1 MAGRRT
7 RRRNLRPPRVA
18 HSPAGATRAVLYE
31 EDAST
36 HGRQTDGSTVWRTER
51 DTKTNDL
58 VVRADIEIP
67 DRRMRTTLRLLR
79 NSDAS
84 LPASHLIEVSFH
96 LPPDFPNGS
105 IGNVPGLLMKTS
117 AQTRGVPLAGLA
129 VRMGNAAFL
138 VGLSQEG
145 QARNV
150 QLLTERA
157 WMDIPIVYGDGKRAI
172 LAIEKGA
179 SGERAFN
186 DAMASWRTR

>member
-1 MAGRRT
+1 MI
-7 RRRNLRPPRVA
+7 RRN
-18 HSPAGATRAVLYE
+18 
-31 EDAST
+31 
-36 HGRQTDGSTVWRTER
+36 
-51 DTKTNDL
+51 
-58 VVRADIEIP
+58 
-67 DRRMRTTLRLLR
+67 RR
-79 NSDAS
+79 
-84 LPASHLIEVSFH
+84 LPCA
-96 LPPDFPNGS
+96 
-105 IGNVPGLLMKTS
+105 GNVPGLLMKTS